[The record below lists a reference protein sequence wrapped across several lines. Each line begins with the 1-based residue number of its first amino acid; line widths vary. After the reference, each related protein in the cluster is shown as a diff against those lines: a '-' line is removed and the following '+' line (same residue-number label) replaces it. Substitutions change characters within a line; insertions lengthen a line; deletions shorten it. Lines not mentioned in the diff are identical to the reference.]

1 MVMCKEPKRGDPRGF
16 TLVELLVVIGI
27 IAILAG
33 LLLPALSVAKV
44 RARQIAC
51 LSNLRQLGLA
61 TVSYADDYGG
71 FMPGTTHGPTQT
83 NRSWIFTL
91 RPYLGEVDEIRIC
104 PADPKGRDRATN
116 NASSYV
122 LNEYVAVDLRDPFGR
137 TLESFRRLDLLPQPS
152 RTITTFIIAEH
163 YPPSVFNDHTHSRN
177 WSKGWDAVLFDIEP
191 DRHRSGPSR
200 ANHTEGSSNYLY
212 ADAHVESLKGA
223 FVKSRIDQGDNIALP
238 PQ

>member
-1 MVMCKEPKRGDPRGF
+1 MVLSKELNRGDPRGF

-71 FMPGTTHGPTQT
+71 YMPGTTHGTTQT

-91 RPYLGEVDEIRIC
+91 GPYLGDVDEIRVC

-191 DRHRSGPSR
+191 DRHRSGPAR

-223 FVKSRIDQGDNIALP
+223 FVKARIDQGDNIALP

>member
-1 MVMCKEPKRGDPRGF
+1 MVLSRGMKRRRPGGF
-16 TLVELLVVIGI
+16 TLVELLVVIAI

-33 LLLPALSVAKV
+33 LLLPALSMAKV

-51 LSNLRQLGLA
+51 LSNLRQIGLA
-61 TVSYADDYGG
+61 TALYADDHGG
-71 FMPGTTHGPTQT
+71 FMPGTTHGTTQT

-91 RPYLGEVDEIRIC
+91 RPYVGNVDDVRVC
-104 PADPKGRDRATN
+104 PADPKGRERATN

-122 LNEYVAVDLRDPFGR
+122 LNEYVAVELRDPFGR
-137 TLESFRRLDLLPQPS
+137 ILESFRRLDQLPQPS

-177 WSKGWDAVLFDIEP
+177 WLKGWDAVLFDIEP
-191 DRHRSGPSR
+191 DRHRSGPSK
-200 ANHTEGSSNYLY
+200 ASHTEGSSNYLY
-212 ADAHVESLKGA
+212 ADTHVESIKGA
-223 FVKSRIDQGDNIALP
+223 LVKARIDQGDNFALP

>member
-1 MVMCKEPKRGDPRGF
+1 MVLSKELNRGDPRGF
-16 TLVELLVVIGI
+16 TLVELLVVIAI

-71 FMPGTTHGPTQT
+71 FMPGTTHGTTQT

-91 RPYLGEVDEIRIC
+91 RPYLGDVDEIRVC

-191 DRHRSGPSR
+191 DRHRSGPAR
-200 ANHTEGSSNYLY
+200 ASHTEGSSNYLY
-212 ADAHVESLKGA
+212 ADAHVESLSGA
-223 FVKSRIDQGDNIALP
+223 FVKARIDQGDNIALP

>member
-1 MVMCKEPKRGDPRGF
+1 MLLPGVYARQKPGGF

-51 LSNLRQLGLA
+51 MSNLRQLGLA
-61 TVSYADDYGG
+61 TALYADDHGG
-71 FMPGTTHGPTQT
+71 FMPGTTHGTLET
-83 NRSWIFTL
+83 NQSWIFAL
-91 RPYLGEVDEIRIC
+91 RPYIGNVDQVRVC

-122 LNEYVAVDLRDPFGR
+122 LNEYLAVDLRDPFGR
-137 TLESFRRLDLLPQPS
+137 IIESYRRLDQLPQPS

-163 YPPSVFNDHTHSRN
+163 YPSSVFNDHTHSRN
-177 WSKGWDAVLFDIEP
+177 WYKGWDAVLFDIEP
-191 DRHRSGPSR
+191 DRHRSGPAKAS
-200 ANHTEGSSNYLY
+200 HTEGSANYLY
-212 ADAHVESLKGA
+212 ADSHVETLKAA
-223 FVKSRIDQGDNIALP
+223 FVKARIEAGDNIAVP